1 MAIERSVFLDI
12 LKDSYS
18 AYYSIAEVEEG
29 ELPLAF
35 RADYQARDEQ
45 YFLSKNAKIW
55 GNEKNE
61 FAYVFSAPVFDPA
74 LVRRCVDWAWEDG
87 MPRVKPHKEHQCTN
101 IKVVFIADSLDE
113 ETKKAVKK
121 QSRTKNYRFGLYGF
135 SNLLTGAV
143 DLSDSS
149 SVTNSAGHELSPY
162 FRKLFAA
169 RE

>member
-1 MAIERSVFLDI
+1 MTIQRDVFLEV

-18 AYYSIAEVEEG
+18 AYYSITEAEEG
-29 ELPLAF
+29 ELPLSF
-35 RADYQARDEQ
+35 RGDYKARDEQ
-45 YFLSKNAKIW
+45 YFLSKSAKIW

-61 FAYVFSAPVFDPA
+61 FAYVFSAPSFDPA
-74 LVRRCVDWAWEDG
+74 LIQRCVDWAWEDG
-87 MPRVKPHKEHQCTN
+87 MPRVRPHKEHQCTN
-101 IKVVFIADSLDE
+101 VKVVFVADRLDE
-113 ETKKAVKK
+113 AAKKAVRK
-121 QSRTKNYRFGLYGF
+121 QSRTKSYRFGLYGF

-149 SVTNSAGHELSPY
+149 CVTNGAGHELSPY